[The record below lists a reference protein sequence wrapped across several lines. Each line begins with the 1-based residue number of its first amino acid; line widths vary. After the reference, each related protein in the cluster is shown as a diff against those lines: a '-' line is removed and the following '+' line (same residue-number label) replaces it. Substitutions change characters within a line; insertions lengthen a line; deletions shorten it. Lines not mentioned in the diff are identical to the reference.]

1 MGAPSTIL
9 LSAIR
14 FHADCQSRVH
24 LDEETVAEYALRM
37 GEGAIFPPVVVFF
50 DGSDRWLADGFHRYA
65 AMKGLARE
73 RGDEATTEVAAEV
86 RQGTRT
92 DAIRHALAANAQ
104 HGKRREPG
112 DYRKGYDIAVRVG
125 LCEAADVAA
134 VRALLACSERWARDL
149 TADARAKAEAARAAE
164 VERLRREGQ
173 SNREIARQ
181 TGIPRQTVD
190 RIGAGSKRQT
200 AELSHPRYTPPP
212 EVPAA
217 GTTPIAPPRTIRDAL
232 AEVRRPEVEVW
243 SDFIYAMEQ
252 ALSAVQRA
260 APHFCTAPAVPRA
273 ALLRQRMIEALNNLT
288 IKADT
293 DEAA

>member
-1 MGAPSTIL
+1 MAIA
-9 LSAIR
+9 LSSIR

-24 LDEETVAEYALRM
+24 LDEETVAEYAHRM
-37 GEGAIFPPVVVFF
+37 REGAIFPPVVVFF
-50 DGSDRWLADGFHRYA
+50 DGSDHWLADGFHRYA
-65 AMKGLARE
+65 AHKGLARE
-73 RGDEATTEVAAEV
+73 RGDEATAMVDAEV
-86 RQGTRT
+86 RQGART
-92 DAIRHALAANAQ
+92 DAIRHALSANAQ

-125 LCEAADVAA
+125 LCDAGDVAG

-149 TADARAKAEAARAAE
+149 TADARAKAEAERNARIIAEKQAGQRTKDIAARAGVSRDT
-164 VERLRREGQ
+164 VERVVAAERQPADLRH
-173 SNREIARQ
+173 S
-181 TGIPRQTVD
+181 TPR
-190 RIGAGSKRQT
+190 
-200 AELSHPRYTPPP
+200 HTPLP
-212 EVPAA
+212 ERAPEP
-217 GTTPIAPPRTIRDAL
+217 TPVAPVRTIRDAL

-273 ALLRQRMIEALNNLT
+273 TLLRQRMIEALNNLT
-288 IKADT
+288 IKAET